1 MNTSEVAKLLGV
13 SPSTVQRWV
22 KQLGLPMEKNE
33 RGHYYFND
41 VDIDQLKE
49 IHEQLQSGT
58 LIQDI
63 TPIKEKRNSRKGI
76 VKTVENNEALAKLF
90 SKVSE
95 LEIGLNAKADSVT
108 SYQLLQH
115 RREIEDLQECVK
127 ELTQQLELLQ
137 RQMHELQVPLQNE
150 KSIFFDHSK
159 VKRKKKNIVSSL
171 FGF

>member
-63 TPIKEKRNSRKGI
+63 TPIKEKRNSRKG
-76 VKTVENNEALAKLF
+76 L
-90 SKVSE
+90 
-95 LEIGLNAKADSVT
+95 
-108 SYQLLQH
+108 
-115 RREIEDLQECVK
+115 
-127 ELTQQLELLQ
+127 
-137 RQMHELQVPLQNE
+137 
-150 KSIFFDHSK
+150 
-159 VKRKKKNIVSSL
+159 
-171 FGF
+171 